1 MKNAI
6 IAMIGMF
13 IVLGPL
19 GGLVS
24 DFMIQQ
30 FGGGVV
36 ESYIY
41 PLYGGVILLTG
52 IVVGA
57 TTMVLNKL
65 NELEKRMDDPK
76 V

>member
-1 MKNAI
+1 M
-6 IAMIGMF
+6 
-13 IVLGPL
+13 
-19 GGLVS
+19 
-24 DFMIQQ
+24 
-30 FGGGVV
+30 

-41 PLYGGVILLTG
+41 PLYGGMILITG

-57 TTMVLNKL
+57 TTMVLDKL